1 MPVTQSALRKP
12 IFPTFDRTL
21 THSQKP
27 ALGLFMETVNPKQKA
42 TKKASFPL
50 MSLLSPYSR
59 IILLLIGLALVSN
72 GANLLLP
79 MLIARGIDNYGTG
92 TFVLKTTIVEF
103 LAATLFIFVFTY
115 LQSVVQTY
123 ASERVARDLRTELA
137 AKISRQSF
145 AYIQQANPSRLLT
158 NLTSDIDSVK
168 LFVSQA
174 IVSIVSSLCI
184 IIGASVLL
192 IGINWKLALAVLA
205 IVPII
210 GITFYLVLKKVRV
223 LFMRS
228 REVVDWLNKVINESI
243 LGSAIIRVINS
254 QHLEYEK
261 FLAANTDAK
270 NIGLSILRLFA
281 GLIPVISF
289 TANMATLTIL
299 VLGGHFVITGSMS
312 LGDFAAFTSYLALLI
327 FPIIVI
333 GFMSNVIAQASAS
346 YERVN
351 QVLNAPETKSTGTV
365 DVVLNGD
372 VDLKNVSVYYGDK
385 PALKDVSL
393 SVKAGTRTAIVGPT
407 AAGKSQLLFLLTGLI
422 KPMSGEVQ
430 YDGRPIDRYDE
441 DAFHQQ
447 VGFVFQDSIM
457 FNLSLRE
464 NIAFSETVTDESLE
478 RAIATAE
485 LHEFI
490 ESLPDKLQTLVS
502 ERGASLSGG
511 QKQRIMLARAL
522 ALNPKVLL
530 LDDFTARV
538 DTQTELKILANV
550 RQNYPGLTLISVTQK
565 IAPVEDYEQI
575 ILLMEGAILARGT
588 HPELMAI
595 SPEYV
600 QIYQSQRS
608 TSQYELRS

>member
-1 MPVTQSALRKP
+1 
-12 IFPTFDRTL
+12 
-21 THSQKP
+21 
-27 ALGLFMETVNPKQKA
+27 METVNPKQKA
-42 TKKASFPL
+42 GKQASFPL
-50 MSLLSPYSR
+50 MSLLRPYSR

-79 MLIARGIDNYGTG
+79 MLIARGIDDYGTG
-92 TFVLKTTIVEF
+92 TFVLKTTVIEF
-103 LAATLFIFVFTY
+103 LAVTLFIFVFTY
-115 LQSVVQTY
+115 LQSIVQTY

-145 AYIQQANPSRLLT
+145 AYIQQVNPSRLLT
-158 NLTSDIDSVK
+158 NLTSDVDSVK

-174 IVSIVSSLCI
+174 IVSIASSLCI
-184 IIGASVLL
+184 IIGASILL
-192 IGINWKLALAVLA
+192 ISINWKLALAVLT
-205 IVPII
+205 IVPVI
-210 GITFYLVLKKVRV
+210 GITFYVVLKKVRV

-243 LGSAIIRVINS
+243 LGSVIIRVINS
-254 QHLEYEK
+254 QQLEYEK

-270 NIGLSILRLFA
+270 DLGLAILRLFA
-281 GLIPVISF
+281 GLIPIISF

-327 FPIIVI
+327 FPIVVI

-346 YERVN
+346 YERVS
-351 QVLNAPETKSTGTV
+351 QVLNVPENTRTGTV
-365 DVVLNGD
+365 NVVLNGD
-372 VDLKNVSVYYGDK
+372 INLENVSVYYGDK
-385 PALKDVSL
+385 PALKNVSL

-422 KPMSGEVQ
+422 KPTLGEVQ
-430 YDGRPIDRYDE
+430 YDNRPIDSYDE

-464 NIAFSETVTDESLE
+464 NIAFSDTVTDESLE
-478 RAIATAE
+478 KAIATAE
-485 LHEFI
+485 LHEFV
-490 ESLPDKLQTLVS
+490 ESLPDKGQTLVS

-538 DTQTELKILANV
+538 DTQTEQKILTNV
-550 RQNYPGLTLISVTQK
+550 RQNYPSLTLISVTQK
-565 IAPVEDYEQI
+565 IAPVADYEQI
-575 ILLMEGAILARGT
+575 ILLMEGAIVAQGT
-588 HPELMAI
+588 HPELMAT